1 MQPPVSA
8 YRPEARAINSTAGN
22 PELSLPTAKAAPE
35 DLKKVKAMWK
45 NIIVETSAPFR
56 LALASAEVKYN
67 AQEEND
73 NRLFVVFADFLA
85 ERYINNADRKRELE
99 SIIAD
104 KSRQAGRGAF

>member
-1 MQPPVSA
+1 
-8 YRPEARAINSTAGN
+8 
-22 PELSLPTAKAAPE
+22 
-35 DLKKVKAMWK
+35 MWK

-104 KSRQAGRGAF
+104 KTGKQVEVRFMLAADEGAQDVYKRQPFDPNIVIYRKLHPVKQKRSARTQ